1 MHYNFEFLRDRR
13 YDSKDL
19 GMSDRLS
26 SNKNRNWNYN
36 TGYMDCT
43 QKKICWIIFT
53 RRLLYLG
60 RVSS

>member
-26 SNKNRNWNYN
+26 SNKNRN
-36 TGYMDCT
+36 
-43 QKKICWIIFT
+43 
-53 RRLLYLG
+53 
-60 RVSS
+60 